1 MCLDERLSTSIFKN
15 QITTLIISIDPDKDE
30 LYTMKNICNHIFTVF
45 INLTHLTFYDAAYEN
60 NVRLLFDVPF
70 PTFSSSSLLVLKVK
84 VQTFDVCLYI
94 LDGRFEQLHTLDIEL
109 ANLFPPLEEIENQR
123 KLPNLKYF
131 VLCCMLQ
138 TSSYDELILPLIY
151 RMSNLEEL
159 GLSFTTFVDD
169 AFIDGNNLKQNIL
182 NQMSQLKQFIFD
194 IRSFMCI
201 NNEMKLPSKEDIQQ
215 TFTDLQYT
223 KIISCVDYF
232 RDYRQGLCHIYSYP
246 FLMRRFEDITNNFPG
261 GLYPYV
267 RVVSL
272 YDEHPFEHEFF
283 IRISQS
289 FPYRF
294 HVWKN

>member
-1 MCLDERLSTSIFKN
+1 
-15 QITTLIISIDPDKDE
+15 
-30 LYTMKNICNHIFTVF
+30 NHIFTVF

-70 PTFSSSSLLVLKVK
+70 PTFSSSSLSVLNIK

-138 TSSYDELILPLIY
+138 TSK
-151 RMSNLEEL
+151 EL
-159 GLSFTTFVDD
+159 GLTFTTTVDET
-169 AFIDGNNLKQNIL
+169 FIDGNNLKQHIL
-182 NQMSQLKQFIFD
+182 NHMSQLKRFTFD
-194 IRSFMCI
+194 IRSVICI
-201 NNEMKLPSKEDIQQ
+201 NNEMNLPSKEDIQQ

-223 KIISCVDYF
+223 KIVSCVDYF
-232 RDYRQGLCHIYSYP
+232 LDHQQGLCHIYSYP
-246 FLMRRFEDITNNFPG
+246 FLMRCSEYITNNYAG
-261 GLYPYV
+261 GLYPYA

-272 YDEHPFEHEFF
+272 YDEHPFEHEVF

-289 FPYRF
+289 FPCMEKLTINNRYGQNQKESYRLMND
-294 HVWKN
+294 KANL